1 MLPAALVVFFLS
13 GFAALLYQVTW
24 QRLLA
29 IFSGADVYSAT
40 LVIAAFMAGLGCGSL
55 AGGHLAD
62 RLSRTGALLAFAAA
76 EAGVAIF
83 GFQSKTILYDVLY
96 GWFAPL
102 ADNTVLTAAILFVT
116 LLWPTSLMGA
126 SLPLLSRALTSSAA
140 VAARNVGWLY
150 GVNTMGA
157 ALGALLGIWVFLPRH
172 GLEGTLQLSAWIN
185 VACAALA
192 LPVVVGSVV
201 RQPTA
206 VADVAGSS
214 DASIPTSGRLPFLFW
229 LAVFGL
235 SGFIALSFE
244 LIWFRLLGV
253 MLKSTAFTF
262 GTLLAQYLFWLGL
275 GSTIGSVFATRVNR
289 PAPLFLALQ
298 TAAGL
303 YAGVSLTFL
312 IAQIDAL
319 PSLRWLHDYFGRY
332 EPFDVYAAAG
342 EIRGF
347 INDAIW
353 SSPTWHRLPGDAF
366 RLYFGLP
373 GLLIAPATLLMG
385 ISFPVLQRVVQTD
398 TARLGRRIGALLM
411 ANIVGSTCGTMVTGW
426 LLLAV
431 AGTAL
436 TLKVMVLLSTFFA
449 FASWRLFSHE
459 GPLARTIAPWL
470 AAGAVVTA
478 IAMPSGNRLWAKL
491 HGTAIDQMIV
501 AEDGSGVSALK
512 SNSTSFDAGVTMFI
526 NGLGQSH
533 LPYGGIHTQLGAL
546 PALIHP
552 NPASAAII
560 GLGSGDTLFAVAG
573 RAELERIV
581 SIEIV
586 QPQLETLAALFERR
600 RYRGLQAILH
610 DRRIQHVFGDGRL
623 HLATTGEKF
632 DIIETDALRPNSAYA
647 GNLYSA
653 EYFGLLRDH
662 LKPGGLAVTWVPTDR
677 VTRTFLQAFEHAAGF
692 GPILLGSNT
701 PIRLDRAAI
710 ERRLTDRSVQHY
722 FGAAGVDIGKL
733 LRPLLDNVL
742 LFGPDHA
749 RTGIT
754 DINTDV
760 HPRDEFDIPEIFDP
774 SLLRPEGSR

>member
-1 MLPAALVVFFLS
+1 MLPAALVSFFLS
-13 GFAALLYQVTW
+13 GYAALLYQVTW

-62 RLSRTGALLAFAAA
+62 RLTRTGALLAFAAA
-76 EAGVAIF
+76 EAGIAVF

-96 GWFAPL
+96 GWFAPF
-102 ADNTVLTAAILFVT
+102 ADNTVLTAAILFFT

-126 SLPLLSRALTSSAA
+126 SLPLLSRALTNRAA

-150 GVNTMGA
+150 GVNTIGA
-157 ALGALLGIWVFLPRH
+157 ASGALLGIWVFLPRH
-172 GLEGTLQLSAWIN
+172 GLEGTLQAAAWIN
-185 VACAALA
+185 LACAALA
-192 LPVVVGSVV
+192 LPVALGSAL
-201 RQPTA
+201 RQPA
-206 VADVAGSS
+206 PISGVASS
-214 DASIPTSGRLPFLFW
+214 IEANVPASSRLPFLFW
-229 LAVFGL
+229 LTVFAL

-275 GSTIGSVFATRVNR
+275 GAALGSAFASRMNR

-298 TAAGL
+298 AAAGL
-303 YAGVSLTFL
+303 YAGVSLTVL

-319 PSLRWLHDYFGRY
+319 PSLRWFHDYFGRY

-347 INDAIW
+347 VNDVIW
-353 SSPTWHRLPGDAF
+353 SAPTWHRLPGDAF

-373 GLLIAPATLLMG
+373 ALLIAPATLLMG
-385 ISFPVLQRVVQTD
+385 VSFPVLQRVVQTD

-436 TLKVMVLLSTFFA
+436 TLKVMVLMSGLFA
-449 FASWRLFSHE
+449 LASWKIFPNE
-459 GPLARTIAPWL
+459 GLLARAIAPWL
-470 AAGAVVTA
+470 GAGALVTA
-478 IAMPSGNRLWAKL
+478 IVMPPGAQMWAKL
-491 HGTAIDQMIV
+491 HGTTADRMIV

-512 SNSTSFDAGVTMFI
+512 SSTASFDAGVTVFV
-526 NGLGQSH
+526 NGLGQSQ

-546 PALIHP
+546 PAMIHP
-552 NPASAAII
+552 NPHSAAII

-573 RAELERIV
+573 RPELERIV

-586 QPQLETLAALFERR
+586 QPQLDTLRALFERR
-600 RYRGLQAILH
+600 RYGGLQAVLH
-610 DRRIQHVFGDGRL
+610 DRRIHHVFGDGRL
-623 HLATTGEKF
+623 HLATTGETF
-632 DIIETDALRPNSAYA
+632 DIIETDALRPDSAYA
-647 GNLYSA
+647 GNLYSV
-653 EYFGLLRDH
+653 EYFRLIRDH

-677 VTRTFLQAFEHAAGF
+677 VSRTFLQVFEHAARF
-692 GPILLGSNT
+692 GAILIGSNE

-710 ERRLTDRSVQHY
+710 ERRLADRRVQQH
-722 FGAAGVDIGKL
+722 FGHAGVDIGRQ
-733 LRPLLDNVL
+733 LRPLLDHAR
-742 LFGPDHA
+742 LFGPDPE
-749 RTGIT
+749 RRRVT
-754 DINTDV
+754 DVNTDV

>member
-1 MLPAALVVFFLS
+1 MLPASLVIFYLS
-13 GFAALLYQVTW
+13 GYAALLYQVTW

-62 RLSRTGALLAFAAA
+62 RLSRTNALLAFAAA

-102 ADNTVLTAAILFVT
+102 ADNTVLTAAILFIT

-126 SLPLLSRALTSSAA
+126 SLPLLSRALTKSAA
-140 VAARNVGWLY
+140 VAPRNVGWLY

-157 ALGALLGIWVFLPRH
+157 AFGALLGTWVFLPRY
-172 GLEGTLQLSAWIN
+172 GLEGTLQSAAWIN
-185 VACAALA
+185 LACAALV
-192 LPVVVGSVV
+192 LPVALGSFF
-201 RQPTA
+201 RRPTPVSGMA
-206 VADVAGSS
+206 ESGDPNV
-214 DASIPTSGRLPFLFW
+214 PTRSRLPFSFW
-229 LAVFGL
+229 LVVFAL
-235 SGFIALSFE
+235 SGFIGLSFE

-275 GSTIGSVFATRVNR
+275 GSAIGSVFASRVSR

-303 YAGVSLTFL
+303 YAGLSLTFL
-312 IAQIDAL
+312 IAQFDAL
-319 PSLRWLHDYFGRY
+319 PSLRWFHDYFARY
-332 EPFDVYAAAG
+332 EPFDVYEAAG
-342 EIRGF
+342 DIRGF
-347 INDAIW
+347 FNDAIW
-353 SSPTWHRLPGDAF
+353 STPTWHRLPGDAF

-385 ISFPVLQRVVQTD
+385 LSFPVLQGIVQTD

-411 ANIVGSTCGTMVTGW
+411 ANIVGSTCGAMITGW

-436 TLKVMVLLSTFFA
+436 TLKIMVLLSTFFA
-449 FASWRLFSHE
+449 FASWRLLPHE
-459 GPLARTIAPWL
+459 GRLARSIAPWL
-470 AAGAVVTA
+470 GACAVVTV
-478 IAMPSGNRLWAKL
+478 IVMPPGARLWAIL
-491 HGTAIDQMIV
+491 HGTTVDRMIV
-501 AEDGSGVSALK
+501 AEDGSGVSVLK
-512 SNSTSFDAGVTMFI
+512 SSNTSFDAGVGVFI
-526 NGLGQSH
+526 NGLGQSQ

-552 NPASAAII
+552 TPRSAAII
-560 GLGSGDTLFAVAG
+560 GLGSGDTLFAIAG
-573 RAELERIV
+573 RPELERIV

-586 QPQLETLAALFERR
+586 QPQLDTLAALFERR
-600 RYRGLQAILH
+600 RYGGLQAVLH

-623 HLATTGEKF
+623 HLATTGETF

-653 EYFGLLRDH
+653 EYFGLIREH

-677 VTRTFLQAFEHAAGF
+677 VARTFLQVFEHAAGF
-692 GPILLGSNT
+692 GPILIGSNA

-710 ERRLTDRSVQHY
+710 ERRLTDRPVQQH

-733 LRPLLDNVL
+733 LRPLLDTMV
-742 LFGPDHA
+742 LFGPDPE
-749 RTGIT
+749 RRGIT

-760 HPRDEFDIPEIFDP
+760 HPRDEFDIPDIFDP